1 VSRAA
6 RTTPLRIVVNVDDL
20 GMHPAVRRAVDE
32 CAALGVVTSA
42 SVMANGPDLSSVRPV
57 RGVSMGAH
65 LNALRGRPLSPARE
79 IRSLVGPDGL
89 FLGSFAR
96 FAARA
101 LRGAIRHDELRLEW
115 SRQIARLREHG
126 LELLHADGEKHT
138 HCLPGL
144 FGVACEVARD
154 AGIPWVRRS
163 AETHG
168 NPAFGAAWLRRALLN
183 AWCERARSCDGV
195 RCAEAV
201 WGIAEQGA
209 RFTSAACVRA
219 LGGFGDRLAGVSAGG
234 TAGTAAGGNGIVEI
248 VCHPGR
254 AHRGDP
260 ALPEGFGRMRVAELW
275 EPELRSLLEDPWHD
289 AVRSRGWILTGFDR
303 LD

>member
-1 VSRAA
+1 MSDVVA
-6 RTTPLRIVVNVDDL
+6 RGPVRIIVNVDDL
-20 GMHPAVRRAVDE
+20 GMHPAVRRAVEE

-42 SVMANGPDLSSVRPV
+42 SVMANGPDLASVRPV

-65 LNALRGRPLSPARE
+65 LNVLRGRPLSPPHE
-79 IRSLVGPDGL
+79 VRSLVGPDGL
-89 FLGSFAR
+89 FLGGFAR

-101 LRGAIRHDELRLEW
+101 FRGAIRPDELRLEW

-126 LELLHADGEKHT
+126 LELSHADGEKHT

-144 FGVACEVARD
+144 FEIACEVARD
-154 AGIPWVRRS
+154 AGVPWVRRS
-163 AETHG
+163 AESRG
-168 NPAFGAAWLRRALLN
+168 NPAYGVPWLRRALLN
-183 AWCERARSCDGV
+183 AWCERARPCAGV
-195 RCAEAV
+195 RCAEMV

-209 RFTSAACVRA
+209 RFTSSACARA
-219 LGGFGDRLAGVSAGG
+219 LHDLDGGPDGA
-234 TAGTAAGGNGIVEI
+234 TVEI

-275 EPELRSLLEDPWHD
+275 EPELRSLLEDPWREV
-289 AVRSRGWILTGFDR
+289 AEANGWMLTGFDR
-303 LD
+303 LDRLD